1 MISETTLRS
10 YVPHTSHFRFPN
22 TLQNLGS
29 GTGKPSILRDQKP
42 IRKRDPAHPHR
53 SARERG
59 QWGCVVTRQTP
70 VIHSAPGMRVRLDQM
85 HKNDR
90 KEAGRNPSG
99 AHPSASGI
107 LPVKEGQ

>member
-42 IRKRDPAHPHR
+42 IRKRDPAQQQIC
-53 SARERG
+53 ARAAKRLPRRMNERKG
-59 QWGCVVTRQTP
+59 
-70 VIHSAPGMRVRLDQM
+70 
-85 HKNDR
+85 HKSRID
-90 KEAGRNPSG
+90 G
-99 AHPSASGI
+99 A
-107 LPVKEGQ
+107 